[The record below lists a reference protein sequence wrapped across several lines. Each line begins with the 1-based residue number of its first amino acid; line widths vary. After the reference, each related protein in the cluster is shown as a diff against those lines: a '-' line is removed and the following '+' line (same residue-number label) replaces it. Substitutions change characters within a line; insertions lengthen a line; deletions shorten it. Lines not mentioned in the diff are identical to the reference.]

1 LGVKL
6 VSHTQEG
13 RMANGVREY
22 GAEEAWA
29 YEGCGKRKVEKT
41 A

>member
-1 LGVKL
+1 VKL
-6 VSHTQEG
+6 VSHSG
-13 RMANGVREY
+13 RIMAEGVREY
-22 GAEEAWA
+22 RAEEAWA